1 MKESEKKSVFGL
13 VNVWPLQGTV
23 MISSPY
29 ISIISVM
36 FLNVLLCASSVMI
49 RAAEGLA
56 RNTPLVVSQTQ
67 YKHYL
72 HNVADNN

>member
-13 VNVWPLQGTV
+13 VNVCPLQGTV

-36 FLNVLLCASSVMI
+36 LLNVLLCASSVMI
-49 RAAEGLA
+49 RAAEGSGQ
-56 RNTPLVVSQTQ
+56 RHPVSCKPDTVQT
-67 YKHYL
+67 L
-72 HNVADNN
+72 SS

>member
-1 MKESEKKSVFGL
+1 MKESENKSVFGL

-36 FLNVLLCASSVMI
+36 LLNVLLCASSVMI

-56 RNTPLVVSQTQ
+56 ETPR
-67 YKHYL
+67 
-72 HNVADNN
+72 

>member
-56 RNTPLVVSQTQ
+56 S
-67 YKHYL
+67 
-72 HNVADNN
+72 